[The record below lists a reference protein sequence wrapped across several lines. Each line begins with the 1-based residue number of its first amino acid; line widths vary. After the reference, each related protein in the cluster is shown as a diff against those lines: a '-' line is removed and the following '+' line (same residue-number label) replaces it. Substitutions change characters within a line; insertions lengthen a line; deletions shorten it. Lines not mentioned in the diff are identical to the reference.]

1 MLKREGGNV
10 NKIVL
15 NDTMALVLDVAD
27 CMSELSAKS
36 FTIMVHEIL
45 QNYPD
50 CRPVIRIAV
59 RRKKIKMNI
68 LA

>member
-1 MLKREGGNV
+1 MNRVE
-10 NKIVL
+10 L
-15 NDTMALVLDVAD
+15 NEKMALVLDVAD

>member
-1 MLKREGGNV
+1 M

-36 FTIMVHEIL
+36 FTILVHEIL

-59 RRKKIKMNI
+59 HRKKVKMKI
-68 LA
+68 WARA